1 MLKLNVKTQKKAVYN
16 QRDTLSHLS
25 KLTKYLIMCISGAG
39 CSKHPVNIGYE
50 AWKPICLN
58 GSQRW

>member
-16 QRDTLSHLS
+16 QRDTLSRLS

-39 CSKHPVNIGYE
+39 CSKHTVNIGYE
-50 AWKPICLN
+50 A
-58 GSQRW
+58 

>member
-16 QRDTLSHLS
+16 QRDTLSRLS

-39 CSKHPVNIGYE
+39 CSKHAVNIGYE
-50 AWKPICLN
+50 AWKPICFN
-58 GSQRW
+58 GSQRC